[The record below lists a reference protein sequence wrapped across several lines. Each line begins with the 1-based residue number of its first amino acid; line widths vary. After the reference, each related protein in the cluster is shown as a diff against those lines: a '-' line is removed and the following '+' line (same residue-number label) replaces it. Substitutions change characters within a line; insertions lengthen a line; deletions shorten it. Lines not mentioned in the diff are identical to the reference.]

1 MGSLLAYGSLVSAMS
16 VIVLIEIEAGEEEPS
31 PNCEAQSENEE
42 LVSPAVVE
50 DLSDKS
56 PSSFYQR
63 LRIPFGDHLSGAA

>member
-1 MGSLLAYGSLVSAMS
+1 MCSFLSNSSFESAMG
-16 VIVLIEIEAGEEEPS
+16 VIFLIDIEDGEEEPS